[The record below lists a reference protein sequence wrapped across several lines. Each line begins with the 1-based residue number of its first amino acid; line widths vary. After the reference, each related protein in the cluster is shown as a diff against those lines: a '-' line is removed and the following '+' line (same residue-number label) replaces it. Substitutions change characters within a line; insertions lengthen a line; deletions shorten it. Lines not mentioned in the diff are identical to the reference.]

1 MRGKF
6 MMESKNQREKDQ
18 HEYFTKKEILERLKW
33 AIFAIISINFY
44 ITIGLI
50 QALVYYNGITLLAFF
65 LGLILG
71 GVGYKVYKNY
81 KRKHY

>member
-1 MRGKF
+1 

>member
-33 AIFAIISINFY
+33 AIFAIISINFFL
-44 ITIGLI
+44 TIGLI
-50 QALVYYNGITLLAFF
+50 QALVHYNGISLLSFF

-71 GVGYKVYKNY
+71 SVGYKVYKYY
-81 KRKHY
+81 KRKL

>member
-1 MRGKF
+1 
-6 MMESKNQREKDQ
+6 MMESKNQREKEQ
-18 HEYFTKKEILERLKW
+18 NEYFIKKEILERLKW

-65 LGLILG
+65 LGLILS

-81 KRKHY
+81 KRKL

>member
-1 MRGKF
+1 
-6 MMESKNQREKDQ
+6 MMESKNQREKEQ
-18 HEYFTKKEILERLKW
+18 NEYFIKKEILERLKW

-65 LGLILG
+65 LGLILS
-71 GVGYKVYKNY
+71 GVGYKVYRNY
-81 KRKHY
+81 KLNQ

>member
-6 MMESKNQREKDQ
+6 MMESKNQREKEQ
-18 HEYFTKKEILERLKW
+18 NEYFIKKEILERLKW

-50 QALVYYNGITLLAFF
+50 HLLVYYNGITLLTFF

-81 KRKHY
+81 KRKL

>member
-1 MRGKF
+1 
-6 MMESKNQREKDQ
+6 MMESKNQREKEQ
-18 HEYFTKKEILERLKW
+18 NEYFIKKEILERLKW

-50 QALVYYNGITLLAFF
+50 QALVYYNGITLLTFF

-81 KRKHY
+81 KRKL